1 MVYLLFVLKI
11 PITLVISAYLVFSA
25 SDLVLHAQSCQK
37 NIRFTSKIR
46 ANSR

>member
-1 MVYLLFVLKI
+1 M
-11 PITLVISAYLVFSA
+11 S
-25 SDLVLHAQSCQK
+25 K